1 MRKLVLTT
9 IVAVLAGG
17 LGGTVVW
24 AATINGTANSD
35 VLRSH
40 PGEGRLPAALTP
52 HVATDQHTDADG
64 IAPPGRNTILRPGY
78 RPPTIAAP

>member
-1 MRKLVLTT
+1 MRKLVLIT

-17 LGGTVVW
+17 LGGTVR
-24 AATINGTANSD
+24 AATINGTAKSD

-52 HVATDQHTDADG
+52 RVATDQHTDADG